1 MKEQNPPIVKV
12 PLSDNGISAIAYIT
26 FVPAIVFLFLEPYC
40 KSSYVRFHA
49 WQSIFLNI
57 AAFVISLVLGI
68 VAAMTLFLAPILF
81 VAFNRIIWLAWILV
95 WVLCAVNA
103 LNGKRFKLP
112 IIGALAERQAGN

>member
-57 AAFVISLVLGI
+57 VAFVISLVLGI